1 MASALRTDPRCF
13 RLLAAADPVV
23 IELREWSE
31 SSLSMP
37 RRIGSSRP
45 PIPLILRRIRIDH
58 QVKLLRGAMLDR
70 DGVLLRRA
78 LCFRLRP

>member
-1 MASALRTDPRCF
+1 
-13 RLLAAADPVV
+13 
-23 IELREWSE
+23 
-31 SSLSMP
+31 MP
-37 RRIGSSRP
+37 RQIDAQSYEFRWTFGEPMNP
-45 PIPLILRRIRIDH
+45 PVPLILRRIRIDH